1 MAKQLAIKGSVQ
13 LLNSSKSS
21 NVQPLNMYAQLKGQN
36 NKPFTMIDNYIYLY
50 HTDTLIALP
59 TVPESITD
67 SMTVNY
73 NPTTPL
79 SRSAPIYSY
88 ISSGPRSFNVTL
100 NLHRDMMNEINVSA
114 SNLKIDELVRDDYV
128 DIMIKQLQ
136 AAALPK
142 YAAAEKMVNPPII
155 AVRFGN
161 DIFCKGV
168 VTGAVSITYSGP
180 ILANDKYAQVSV
192 DFQVSEIDPYD
203 AESVMSVGGFR
214 GINTD
219 LERRVWKTS
228 K

>member
-1 MAKQLAIKGSVQ
+1 MATQKTIKGAVQ
-13 LLNSSKSS
+13 LLNSAA
-21 NVQPLNMYAQLKGQN
+21 NVQPLNMYAQLKATGT
-36 NKPFTMIDNYIYLY
+36 KPFTMIDNYIYLY

-73 NPTTPL
+73 SPTTPL

-88 ISSGPRSFNVTL
+88 ISSGPRSFTVTL

-114 SNLKIDELVRDDYV
+114 SNLNIDELSRDDYV

-168 VTGAVSITYSGP
+168 VTGAVTITYSGP
-180 ILANDKYAQVSV
+180 ILANDKYAQISV

-219 LERRVWKTS
+219 LERRVWKTAR
-228 K
+228 

>member
-1 MAKQLAIKGSVQ
+1 MATKKTIKGAVQ
-13 LLNSSKSS
+13 LLNSAS
-21 NVQPLNMYAQLKGQN
+21 NVQPLNMYAQLKTNGT
-36 NKPFTMIDNYIYLY
+36 KPFTMIDNYIYLY

-73 NPTTPL
+73 SPTTPL

-88 ISSGPRSFNVTL
+88 ISSGPRSFTVTL

-114 SNLKIDELVRDDYV
+114 SNLNIDELSRDDYV

-168 VTGAVSITYSGP
+168 ITGAVTITYSGP
-180 ILANDKYAQVSV
+180 ILANDKYAQISV

-219 LERRVWKTS
+219 LERRVWKTAR
-228 K
+228 